1 MSNRTVHSIV
11 VALLTGAFIAV
22 PATGAAAA
30 TTPITGGGSFART
43 VPFIDGWIYAF
54 ECHAVAPGALT
65 TTVDSCS
72 MSPYGPITAPK
83 ATATGPFAITYGS
96 ASTNPAGNYTLCWT
110 VSATYSGGATQST
123 SGCTAASSI
132 AAAG

>member
-1 MSNRTVHSIV
+1 MKFRIRNSHIL
-11 VALLTGAFIAV
+11 ALATIAIAALPV
-22 PATGAAAA
+22 TGAAAA
-30 TTPITGGGSFART
+30 TTPIVGGGSFART
-43 VPFIDGWIYAF
+43 APFIDGWIYAF
-54 ECHAVAPGALT
+54 ECHASAPGALT

-83 ATATGPFAITYGS
+83 ATATGPFAITSGS
-96 ASTNPAGNYTLCWT
+96 VSTNPAGNYTLCWS

-123 SGCTAASSI
+123 SGCTPASSI

>member
-1 MSNRTVHSIV
+1 MKNRILSPSLLLLIL
-11 VALLTGAFIAV
+11 VASLTIASTT
-22 PATGAAAA
+22 ASAA
-30 TTPITGGGSFART
+30 TPPITGGGSFVRT
-43 VPFIDGWIYAF
+43 GPFIDGWIYEF
-54 ECHAVAPGALT
+54 ECHAIAPGAQT

-72 MSPYGPITAPK
+72 MSPRGPITAPK
-83 ATATGPFAITYGS
+83 TTSNGPFAVTS
-96 ASTNPAGNYTLCWT
+96 AGVSTDPATAYTLCWT